1 VPQFLLHRQGDAVGV
16 ATEDLSKGD
25 AASGR
30 FRDRPDIVPVT
41 MLDDVP
47 LGHKVAVRDL
57 AVGDLV
63 IEYGVA
69 IGVATASISAGQ
81 HVHVHNLKGQRWA

>member
-1 VPQFLLHRQGDAVGV
+1 MPQFLLHRPGDAVGV
-16 ATEDLSKGD
+16 ATEDLAKGVT
-25 AASGR
+25 ATGR
-30 FRDRPDIVPVT
+30 YRDLADTVPVT

-57 AVGDLV
+57 AVGDVV

-69 IGVATASISAGQ
+69 IGVATAAITAGQ